1 MTNGSGLLKL
11 TSIGTCLAGAAV
23 LAAALAGGEALAQSA
38 DCVRLQ
44 QAIAAASRGGP
55 GAQLQASVERQR
67 AELSRTV
74 AYARSLGC
82 ENHKFLFFG
91 SNPPPQCGE
100 INGQISR
107 MRANLAD
114 LQARAGGAGG
124 RAQLVARFNA
134 ECAAPAGPGN
144 IFEAL
149 FGAGRPAPVQMEPM
163 NPDDASP
170 QGDQPEDRS
179 GINAHAGSYAV
190 CVRTCDGSFFPVS
203 YSGAGSRADSLEEV
217 CRALCPNTD
226 VALYSFPF
234 GGTINQAVSAST
246 GEPYVNM
253 PNALKFTQSY
263 DASCSCRRKG
273 QSWAD
278 ALAGAEARY
287 GHESR
292 DILVTPEKSAEMSRP
307 ILDPKSKAAG
317 AKMTKASAKST
328 AQTVDTP
335 APGLDANG
343 ADTQLSAE
351 AATISRETT
360 GIARGDAQN
369 GATVRPEPG
378 SDRGGEGSGRGHAE
392 GADSRAN
399 ALARPINGSSAA
411 SSGPAARP
419 VNARRNGWNNA
430 RPLRPVSALSSLV
443 HAPQVV

>member
-1 MTNGSGLLKL
+1 MGSGRLGRL
-11 TSIGTCLAGAAV
+11 TVMKPAMVRMKNGFGLWKFLTPRTS
-23 LAAALAGGEALAQSA
+23 LAAAAALITALAGGEALAQSA

-44 QAIAAASRGGP
+44 QAIAAASRSGP
-55 GAQLQASVERQR
+55 SAQLQAAAERQR
-67 AELSRTV
+67 AELSRAT
-74 AYARSLGC
+74 AYAHSLGC
-82 ENHKFLFFG
+82 ENRKFLIFG
-91 SNPPPQCGE
+91 SDPPAQCGE

-107 MRANLAD
+107 MQASLAD
-114 LQARAGGAGG
+114 LQARAGGGPGG
-124 RAQLVARFNA
+124 RGELIARFNA
-134 ECAAPAGPGN
+134 QCANAPAKPGN

-149 FGAGRPAPVQMEPM
+149 FGGGARPSPDAMAPI
-163 NPDDASP
+163 NPDEP
-170 QGDQPEDRS
+170 LGEGETLDRS
-179 GINAHAGSYAV
+179 GIDARAGSYAV

-253 PNALKFTQSY
+253 PNALKYLQSY
-263 DASCSCRRKG
+263 DSSCSCRRKG

-307 ILDPKSKAAG
+307 ILDPKSKAAA
-317 AKMTKASAKST
+317 AKVTKASAKAAAQT
-328 AQTVDTP
+328 AAQTVDTP

-343 ADTQLSAE
+343 ADTKLSAE

-360 GIARGDAQN
+360 GIAGDGGQN
-369 GATVRPEPG
+369 GATYSLNQGRSVEEKGPDGVTRKVR
-378 SDRGGEGSGRGHAE
+378 
-392 GADSRAN
+392 
-399 ALARPINGSSAA
+399 II
-411 SSGPAARP
+411 GPT
-419 VNARRNGWNNA
+419 
-430 RPLRPVSALSSLV
+430 L
-443 HAPQVV
+443 